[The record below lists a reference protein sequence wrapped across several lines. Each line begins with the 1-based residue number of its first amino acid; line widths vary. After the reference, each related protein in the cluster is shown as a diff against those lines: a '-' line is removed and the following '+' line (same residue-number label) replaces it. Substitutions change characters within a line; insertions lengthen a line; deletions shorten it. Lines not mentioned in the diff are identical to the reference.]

1 MNSITQI
8 QPNNSTQPVTMSSP
22 ELVEF
27 INNHRKEV
35 ATVEKPYIELRHDHF
50 MAKVP
55 KVLGE
60 KVAPNFLGDYQ
71 DGRGRT
77 YPCYYFPKRESCL
90 LAMSYS
96 YELQALVFDRMTAME
111 ETLKQPVALLPDFA
125 DPTAAARAWAEQFE
139 AKQLAQQQVAA
150 LAPKAEALDTV
161 TDTGNT
167 YCLRDCAKTIGIR
180 ESELIQLLTD
190 KKWIYRD
197 AARKL
202 QPHAQYVLNKVFTNP
217 TPPVIV
223 NRNDGK
229 ERVFLHMRVTAFG
242 LTRITGLVNKKDRKS
257 TRLNSSHVKISYA
270 VFCLKKKK
278 N

>member
-1 MNSITQI
+1 MNSIQQI
-8 QPNNSTQPVTMSSP
+8 QPNNTTQPVTMSSV

-35 ATVEKPYIELRHDHF
+35 ATAEKPYVELRHDSF
-50 MAKVP
+50 MVKVP

-60 KVAPNFLGDYQ
+60 NQSPKFIGSYQ

-77 YPCYYFPKRESCL
+77 YPCYRFPKRESCL

-96 YELQALVFDRMTAME
+96 YELQAQVFDRMTAME
-111 ETLKQPVALLPDFA
+111 EALKQPVALLPDFA
-125 DPTAAARAWAEQFE
+125 DPAAAARAWAEQFE
-139 AKQLAQQQVAA
+139 AKQLAQQQVAE
-150 LAPKAEALDTV
+150 LAPKAEALDTIA
-161 TDTGNT
+161 DTTNT

-180 ESELIQLLTD
+180 ESDLIKLLID

-197 AARKL
+197 ADRKL
-202 QPHAQYVLNKVFTNP
+202 QPHAQYVLNKVFTNR
-217 TPPVIV
+217 TSPVIV

-242 LTRITGLVNKKDRKS
+242 LTRITGLVNKNRK
-257 TRLNSSHVKISYA
+257 VA
-270 VFCLKKKK
+270 A
-278 N
+278 